1 MEIVVLLKKFEL
13 ANPTDQITLCTKLNA
28 EITFY
33 EITGIRLDTAKTP
46 RRDINIRNVRRNH
59 ILKFRTV

>member
-13 ANPTDQITLCTKLNA
+13 ANPTDQIILCTKLNA

-33 EITGIRLDTAKTP
+33 EITAVRLETL
-46 RRDINIRNVRRNH
+46 
-59 ILKFRTV
+59 LKHQEQI

>member
-13 ANPTDQITLCTKLNA
+13 ANPTDQITLCTKQNA

-33 EITGIRLDTAKTP
+33 EITAVRLETLLKHQEQMF
-46 RRDINIRNVRRNH
+46 RDDLDHNG
-59 ILKFRTV
+59 